1 MGATVMP
8 HSLFLG
14 SHLATQDR
22 LAEEEDLPKV
32 SQGSNA
38 DQKTP
43 LQRISDSIR
52 QIFSWR
58 RLFCVSRSDKTMYPP
73 DVLIHADWE
82 NNSLEF
88 VKSHLYHG
96 MADMIGSLMGFAVAI
111 NSL

>member
-1 MGATVMP
+1 
-8 HSLFLG
+8 
-14 SHLATQDR
+14 
-22 LAEEEDLPKV
+22 
-32 SQGSNA
+32 
-38 DQKTP
+38 
-43 LQRISDSIR
+43 
-52 QIFSWR
+52 
-58 RLFCVSRSDKTMYPP
+58 MYPP